1 MPKGNAIRVII
12 FMIIVSGFMLGVI
25 QLFLLRFEAGDV
37 YPAYSTLRS
46 DPVGSRA
53 FFRGLGN
60 LRNTSVQRNYQHLP
74 NLVFEKPGTF
84 FNIGTPVFDS
94 ESVPLEWFEPFER
107 LTASGGRLV
116 LSFLPVEKKPADW
129 RMSRCA
135 ATPADE
141 SDNNN
146 TRSRDGSNDS
156 EDTADSKPSEGASRP
171 AISGNDRQCVALKEQ
186 WGLTFAFAETPAVKA
201 FKIDHDPSPAD
212 LKSLPQTISWHT
224 ATYFDELDDNW
235 RIIYTAEGRPV
246 IVERPHGKGSL
257 VLAADSFFMS
267 NEALRSERYPELLA
281 WTVGQ
286 NASIIFDETHLGVHI
301 KPGVLSLIK
310 KYRFHWFIFAVAVL
324 AILFVWKNSVYFVP
338 PLKNSRYRS
347 GQDVYSN
354 RDSTQGLISLLRRN
368 IPTRQLLHICVREW
382 RRTFQR
388 DQRFASDKGEA
399 AQSVIAMIKAY
410 AAPSNDPVAGYRRI
424 SKIISRGRHNE

>member
-1 MPKGNAIRVII
+1 
-12 FMIIVSGFMLGVI
+12 
-25 QLFLLRFEAGDV
+25 
-37 YPAYSTLRS
+37 
-46 DPVGSRA
+46 
-53 FFRGLGN
+53 
-60 LRNTSVQRNYQHLP
+60 
-74 NLVFEKPGTF
+74 
-84 FNIGTPVFDS
+84 
-94 ESVPLEWFEPFER
+94 
-107 LTASGGRLV
+107 
-116 LSFLPVEKKPADW
+116 
-129 RMSRCA
+129 
-135 ATPADE
+135 
-141 SDNNN
+141 
-146 TRSRDGSNDS
+146 
-156 EDTADSKPSEGASRP
+156 
-171 AISGNDRQCVALKEQ
+171 
-186 WGLTFAFAETPAVKA
+186 
-201 FKIDHDPSPAD
+201 
-212 LKSLPQTISWHT
+212 
-224 ATYFDELDDNW
+224 
-235 RIIYTAEGRPV
+235 
-246 IVERPHGKGSL
+246 
-257 VLAADSFFMS
+257 MS

-368 IPTRQLLHICVREW
+368 IPTRQLLHICAREW

-388 DQRFASDKGEA
+388 DQRFASDKSEA